1 MSITYN
7 KNTYDTFYNP
17 LLNNQ
22 LKTQFDTHV

>member
-7 KNTYDTFYNP
+7 KNIYDTFNSP

-22 LKTQFDTHV
+22 LKTQFENHV